1 MVRTLHF
8 HCRGHGFDPWLG
20 NYDPASYVA
29 QPKKK
34 EKGKETMQLKSS
46 REEDIYF
53 LEWGEWSALFDTF
66 WFNQSWA

>member
-34 EKGKETMQLKSS
+34 RKRKRNDAAQEFKGG
-46 REEDIYF
+46 RY
-53 LEWGEWSALFDTF
+53 LF
-66 WFNQSWA
+66 SGVGGVVSII